1 MALLEVDGIDT
12 YYGQSQALHD
22 VSLSVEDGE
31 VLSLLG
37 RNGAGK
43 TTTLRSVVGIRP
55 PTRGRIRYAGEDV
68 TDLATDEI
76 IRRGIGYVPEDRQV
90 WPTLTVEENLAVPAG
105 RGGSW
110 SVTDAYDL
118 FPTLREKAAA
128 HAGDLSGG
136 EQQMLVLARGLL
148 GGTDLLLLDEPS
160 EGLAPQIVADVRDA
174 ILEVTDDLTILLVE
188 QNVSLALD
196 VADRVCVLAN
206 GRVVHEG
213 AAAALDP
220 DDPTLREHVA
230 V

>member
-1 MALLEVDGIDT
+1 MALLDVDGIDT

-22 VSLSVEDGE
+22 VSLSVEEGE

-55 PTRGRIRYAGEDV
+55 PRRGQIRYAGEEV
-68 TDLATDEI
+68 TGLPTDEI

-110 SVTDAYDL
+110 TVADAYDL
-118 FPTLREKAAA
+118 FPTLGEKATAM
-128 HAGDLSGG
+128 AGDLSGG

-160 EGLAPQIVADVRDA
+160 EGLAPQIVADVQDA
-174 ILEVTDDLTILLVE
+174 ILELTDELTILLVE

-213 AAAALDP
+213 RAADLDP
-220 DDPTLREHVA
+220 EDPALREHVA

>member
-22 VSLSVEDGE
+22 VSLAVEEGE

-55 PTRGRIRYAGEDV
+55 PRRGTISYAGEDV
-68 TDLATDEI
+68 TGLATDEI

-110 SVTDAYDL
+110 SIADAYDL
-118 FPTLREKAAA
+118 FPTLSEKANA

-174 ILEVTDDLTILLVE
+174 ILELTDELTILLVE
-188 QNVSLALD
+188 QNVSMALD

-213 AAAALDP
+213 VADELDP